1 MVDNTGNLELMDI
14 LKEKKKELDDMLGRK
29 AQGALVR
36 SRIQNVYEMD
46 APSKYFFNLEQKNGR
61 KKFIH
66 AVRSETGELLTKPA
80 EIRKR
85 ARCFYAELFK
95 SEWVREQ
102 EAEDDFLNGLPKLS
116 EDSAEKLDGALSL
129 KELNSALMGMENG
142 RAPGID
148 GLPVEF
154 YKCFWPVVGKD
165 LQEVL
170 NDSFEKGMLPLSCRR
185 AVLTLLPKKGDL
197 TDLKQWRPVS
207 LLCTDVKVLSK
218 ALATRLAK
226 VIGQIISIDQ
236 TYCVPERSIFD
247 NIALVR
253 DVIEVSNSMSKN
265 FGFVFMDQEKAFD
278 RVEHKYLWRV
288 LEVFGFNTGFIR
300 NIKMLYNDIESVLK
314 VNGSLCS
321 PFKALRGVRQSC
333 SLSGMLY
340 SMAIEPLLH
349 KLRFKVSGL
358 SLPNGENVF
367 SLSAYADD
375 VVVVVNG
382 QRDVDTLIH
391 VAKKFGRISSA
402 KVNWSKSEAIQMG
415 NWTDDLPKLPEG
427 LKWKK
432 GGFKYLGVFLGDEN
446 MVKKNWDGLLEKVK
460 GRLKKWTWL
469 LPQMSYRGRC
479 LIINNLVA
487 SFLWHRLAVLDP
499 PPNLLANMQALL
511 IDFFWDRLHW
521 LPQSV
526 LYLPREEGGQGVV
539 HLSSRGAAFRMHFIQ
554 RLLTGPENLTW
565 RRVAYAILQTVGG
578 LGQDK
583 PLFLMDPAKLDT
595 TGLPVFYKGLFK
607 VWNLF
612 KVQKEEEEDVSL
624 HWLLSEP
631 VINGARLDITCGTP
645 ALNAR
650 PCPME

>member
-1 MVDNTGNLELMDI
+1 M
-14 LKEKKKELDDMLGRK
+14 
-29 AQGALVR
+29 
-36 SRIQNVYEMD
+36 
-46 APSKYFFNLEQKNGR
+46 
-61 KKFIH
+61 
-66 AVRSETGELLTKPA
+66 
-80 EIRKR
+80 
-85 ARCFYAELFK
+85 
-95 SEWVREQ
+95 
-102 EAEDDFLNGLPKLS
+102 
-116 EDSAEKLDGALSL
+116 
-129 KELNSALMGMENG
+129 
-142 RAPGID
+142 
-148 GLPVEF
+148 
-154 YKCFWPVVGKD
+154 
-165 LQEVL
+165 
-170 NDSFEKGMLPLSCRR
+170 
-185 AVLTLLPKKGDL
+185 
-197 TDLKQWRPVS
+197 
-207 LLCTDVKVLSK
+207 
-218 ALATRLAK
+218 
-226 VIGQIISIDQ
+226 
-236 TYCVPERSIFD
+236 
-247 NIALVR
+247 
-253 DVIEVSNSMSKN
+253 
-265 FGFVFMDQEKAFD
+265 
-278 RVEHKYLWRV
+278 
-288 LEVFGFNTGFIR
+288 
-300 NIKMLYNDIESVLK
+300 
-314 VNGSLCS
+314 
-321 PFKALRGVRQSC
+321 
-333 SLSGMLY
+333 
-340 SMAIEPLLH
+340 
-349 KLRFKVSGL
+349 
-358 SLPNGENVF
+358 
-367 SLSAYADD
+367 
-375 VVVVVNG
+375 VVVVNG

-391 VAKKFGRISSA
+391 VAKKFGRISFA

-539 HLSSRGAAFRMHFIQ
+539 HLSSRGAAFRFHFIQ
-554 RLLTGPENLTW
+554 RLLTGPDNLTW

-650 PCPME
+650 LCQTGVITLYELVDICGPKLKNVEGMVTQMGLRSMRVMGQI